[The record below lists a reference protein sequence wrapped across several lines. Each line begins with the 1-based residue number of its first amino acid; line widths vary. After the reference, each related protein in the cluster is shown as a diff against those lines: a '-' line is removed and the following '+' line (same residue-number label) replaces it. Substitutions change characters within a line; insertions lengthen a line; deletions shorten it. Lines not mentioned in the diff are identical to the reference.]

1 MEYIYAALLLHS
13 AKKEIT
19 EENLR
24 NVLTA
29 AGVSIDEARLKSLV
43 ESLKNINIDDVIK
56 SASSTSIP
64 IQVQT
69 TTQTSTETKTEEKK
83 KEDSKAAEEQA
94 VAGLAALFG
103 F

>member
-56 SASSTSIP
+56 SASSASIP
-64 IQVQT
+64 VQVQT
-69 TTQTSTETKTEEKK
+69 TTQTTTETKTEEKK
-83 KEDSKAAEEQA
+83 KEESKAAEEQA

-103 F
+103 I

>member
-56 SASSTSIP
+56 SASSASIP
-64 IQVQT
+64 VQVQT
-69 TTQTSTETKTEEKK
+69 TTQTTTETKAEEKK

>member
-29 AGVSIDEARLKSLV
+29 AGVPINEAKLKSLV

>member
-43 ESLKNINIDDVIK
+43 ESLKDINIDDVIK
-56 SASSTSIP
+56 SASSASIP
-64 IQVQT
+64 VQVQT
-69 TTQTSTETKTEEKK
+69 TTQTTTETKAEEKK